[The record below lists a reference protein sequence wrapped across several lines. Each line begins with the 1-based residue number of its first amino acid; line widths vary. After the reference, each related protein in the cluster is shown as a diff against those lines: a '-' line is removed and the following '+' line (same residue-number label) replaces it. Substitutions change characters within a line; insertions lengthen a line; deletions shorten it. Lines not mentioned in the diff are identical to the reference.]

1 MAAGRSAQLARMR
14 EKRAALR
21 KQLWGDLDPG
31 HFWHRKTHDG
41 YMTTPR
47 TMPLVLQIIDTLT
60 NGKPASST
68 YFSLWSR
75 TRDDDSMVIIDNP
88 KDFSL
93 EAGFSGSRSV
103 TTWTS
108 RMRLLQDLHF
118 IEAQKGTHEF
128 HYVLIWNPH
137 LVIKRLFAEN
147 KIQDKEFYN
156 FFVAR
161 SIEIGC
167 KDFMENKDQPLNSD

>member
-1 MAAGRSAQLARMR
+1 MAAGRSAQLARIR

-41 YMTTPR
+41 YVTTPR

-68 YFSLWSR
+68 YFTLWSR
-75 TRDDDSMVIIDNP
+75 TKDDDSMVIIDDP
-88 KDFSL
+88 KELSL
-93 EAGFSGSRSV
+93 EAGFSGSRST
-103 TTWTS
+103 TTWTT
-108 RMRLLQDLHF
+108 RMRLLKDLKF
-118 IEAQKGTHEF
+118 IDTKEGKHEF

-137 LVIKRLFAEN
+137 LVLKYLFSEK
-147 KIQDKEFYN
+147 KIPDKEFYN
-156 FFVAR
+156 FLIAR

-167 KDFMENKDQPLNSD
+167 KDFMDKQE